1 MPRTRMPRRGL
12 SVLSVLALATITAL
26 PASAHRAGACTT
38 DTTLDRCERWTQI
51 YNDTTTTAPARPDE
65 FSTTV
70 ATNATSVFTVLRSTK
85 HNPDDPYNTA
95 ADWMVLAHDKDT
107 GAPQWEARRRS
118 RHYDSPLA
126 AATSQDGK
134 TLYVTG
140 AAYNGYPIGTAT
152 DAHIVLVAYD
162 AATGQE
168 LWSRTWDNHADATDT
183 AKTIA
188 VAPNGKTVVVAGVT
202 QNADNGL
209 DYVTVAF
216 DVAKRRV
223 AWSDI
228 HHGLRAGGTDS
239 LNAIAMNPRGDLVY
253 VTGQSAGAAEFD
265 ADYVTIA
272 YDIRRGKR
280 VWQQRFTGID
290 QQGSDRAAAITT
302 SPDGNTVYVTGD
314 SLSERRPGATASQY
328 DYATVAYD
336 ARSGAQHWVGRY
348 GGPTAG
354 FNAPVGI
361 AASAD
366 RVVVTGQ
373 SRGATAEDIRDYGTV
388 AYDAAT
394 GAEAWQARY
403 APPNS
408 DEIALDLA
416 MSPDGTTAFV
426 TGSSSPVVRY
436 TDLDEAVTVAY
447 ATADGATVWTSRID
461 VGAGNAVSGR
471 HLAETDDG
479 GVAMVGQTVYSAD
492 PLKPPTQNIYDT
504 IILRY

>member
-1 MPRTRMPRRGL
+1 MPRRGL
-12 SVLSVLALATITAL
+12 SVLSALVLVTLTAL
-26 PASAHRAGACTT
+26 PATPAAAHRAGACTT
-38 DTTLDRCERWTQI
+38 DTSLDRCEHWSQI
-51 YNDTTTTAPARPDE
+51 YNDTSTQAPARPDE
-65 FSTTV
+65 FSTT
-70 ATNATSVFTVLRSTK
+70 ATTNAASVFTVLRSTQ
-85 HNPDDPYNTA
+85 HNPDDPYSTA
-95 ADWMVLAHDKDT
+95 ADWVVLAHDKAT

-126 AATSQDGK
+126 AATSPDGK
-134 TLYVTG
+134 TLFVTG
-140 AAYNGYPIGTAT
+140 AAYNGYPVGNAT
-152 DAHIVLVAYD
+152 DAHIVVVAYD

-168 LWSRTWDNHADATDT
+168 LWSRTWDNHPDGTDT

-202 QNADNGL
+202 QNGDNAL

-216 DVAKRRV
+216 DVAKGRV
-223 AWSDI
+223 LWSDI

-239 LNAIAMNPRGDLVY
+239 LNAIAMSPRGDLVY
-253 VTGQSAGAAEFD
+253 VTGQSAGSAEFD

-272 YDIRRGKR
+272 YDVRRGKV
-280 VWQQRFTGID
+280 VWQQRFAGID
-290 QQGSDRAAAITT
+290 ELGSDRAAAIAV
-302 SPDGNTVYVTGD
+302 SPDGNSVYVTGD
-314 SLSERRPGATASQY
+314 SLGHRKTGATTTQY

-336 ARSGAQHWVGRY
+336 ARSGTQRWVNRY
-348 GGPTAG
+348 AGPTAG
-354 FNAPVGI
+354 FNAPIGVV
-361 AASAD
+361 ASDD

-394 GAEAWQARY
+394 GAEAWQVRY

-416 MSPDGTTAFV
+416 MSPDGSTAFV
-426 TGSSSPVVRY
+426 TGSSSPVIRY
-436 TDLDEAVTVAY
+436 TDIDEAVTVAY
-447 ATADGATVWTSRID
+447 SVATGAATWTSRID

-471 HLAETDDG
+471 HLTAIEDG

-492 PLKPPTQNIYDT
+492 PFKGPSQNIYDT
-504 IILRY
+504 IIVRY